1 MKDFLSKLDAEMFV
15 RVHKSFAVNLNY
27 IVQYDVKEDMYVELK
42 GGAKI
47 SVSRRKKK
55 DFLEKRRQYFEN

>member
-47 SVSRRKKK
+47 SITP
-55 DFLEKRRQYFEN
+55 